1 MCIKYDCASHTSF
14 PNWSVWF
21 CRIDD
26 NMKVMFS
33 IDVYLSE
40 TDRLAVPDSSDDSQQ
55 RVSMHAEE
63 DAKRV
68 R

>member
-1 MCIKYDCASHTSF
+1 
-14 PNWSVWF
+14 
-21 CRIDD
+21 
-26 NMKVMFS
+26 MKVMFS